1 MAQVRVTVKDGV
13 CQGGVHK
20 VGDTFMAGDTTPEGV
35 CVDAWAAIS
44 PYAMVLRCGGDF
56 SWAEEKGTAV
66 IHCPDACGITL
77 ELRRV
82 G

>member
-20 VGDTFMAGDTTPEGV
+20 MGDTFIAGDTTPEGI
-35 CVDAWAAIS
+35 CVDALAAIA
-44 PYAMVLRCGGDF
+44 PYVMVLRCGGDF
-56 SWAEEKGTAV
+56 SWSKEKGTAE
-66 IHCPDACGITL
+66 IHCPDPYGITL

-82 G
+82 K

>member
-1 MAQVRVTVKDGV
+1 MTEVRVTVKDGV

-20 VGDTFMAGDTTPEGV
+20 VGDTFIAGDTTPEGV
-35 CVDAWAAIS
+35 CVDAWATIA

-56 SWAEEKGTAV
+56 AWSKEKGAAE
-66 IHCPDACGITL
+66 IHCPDPDGITL

-82 G
+82 K